1 MEILHIMKNLLKP
14 NFIPVILT
22 KIARRAESDNSEVAL
37 SWAKSQVNDATEF
50 FSSIDAQL
58 WGEATLEAQEIEK
71 NSKEILAHIAHDLGG
86 GGAYPILYFLTR
98 RYYPNVIIETGVAA
112 GWSSRIFLTA
122 ISKNKSGHLY
132 SSDFPYFRLD
142 NPEKFIGILVPKN
155 LKNNWTLN
163 IRGDSEA
170 LDEFLTKVS
179 DINLFH
185 YDSDKSYAGRE
196 KAWETVSKKLSR
208 SAIVIFDDIQNNL
221 HFKDLV
227 EKLNVNY
234 SIFEFEGKYL
244 GMFSQ
249 ENIFLS

>member
-1 MEILHIMKNLLKP
+1 MKNLLKP
-14 NFIPVILT
+14 DFIPVILT
-22 KIARRAESDNSEVAL
+22 KIMRRAESDKSIEAL
-37 SWAKSQVNDATEF
+37 NWAKSQVKDATEF
-50 FSSIDAQL
+50 FSTIDAPL
-58 WGEATLEAQEIEK
+58 WRETTLEAKKIEK
-71 NSKEILAHIAHDLGG
+71 ESNLILANIEHDLGG

-98 RYYPNVIIETGVAA
+98 KYHPNVIIETGVAA
-112 GWSSRIFLTA
+112 GWSSRTFLTA
-122 ISKNKSGHLY
+122 ISKNNSGHLY

-155 LKNNWTLN
+155 LKSNWTLN

-170 LDEFLTKVS
+170 LNEFLTKVS
-179 DINLFH
+179 EINLFH
-185 YDSDKSYAGRE
+185 YDSDKSYAGR
-196 KAWETVSKKLSR
+196 KMAWETVSKKLSR

-227 EKLNVNY
+227 EKLNVKY

-249 ENIFLS
+249 ESIFLS